1 MSNGLG
7 IIRDALSHGLAN
19 AAAAQAGAKF
29 CFRTPIR
36 AAIILTLHWKL
47 KFSLFA
53 HPLCSLFYKFVF
65 FYSTQIVVCDY

>member
-7 IIRDALSHGLAN
+7 IIRNTFSHGLAN

-36 AAIILTLHWKL
+36 AAIILTLH
-47 KFSLFA
+47 
-53 HPLCSLFYKFVF
+53 
-65 FYSTQIVVCDY
+65 

>member
-7 IIRDALSHGLAN
+7 IIRDGLSHGLAN

-36 AAIILTLHWKL
+36 AAIL
-47 KFSLFA
+47 FSLYIE
-53 HPLCSLFYKFVF
+53 S
-65 FYSTQIVVCDY
+65 